1 MHKTVKMSKNG
12 RYEKVSYRRRSVG
25 ERERVKTIKKKGY
38 FESAEE
44 LLSLINNLSF
54 FAISFIKLSP
64 ICDFNGV
71 YGLFQ
76 RWNHL

>member
-1 MHKTVKMSKNG
+1 MYTSFLLTNLHKTVKMSKNG

-54 FAISFIKLSP
+54 FEIISFLKECHVLK
-64 ICDFNGV
+64 
-71 YGLFQ
+71 
-76 RWNHL
+76 